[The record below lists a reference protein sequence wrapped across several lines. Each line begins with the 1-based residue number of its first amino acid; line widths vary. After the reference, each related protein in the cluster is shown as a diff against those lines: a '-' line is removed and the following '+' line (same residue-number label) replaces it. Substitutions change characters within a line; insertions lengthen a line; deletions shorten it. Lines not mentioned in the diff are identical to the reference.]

1 VFFGGPLLGSR
12 PSSEKSSVC
21 ASGHGLISLQS
32 ERRLRQAGMVAEKG
46 LCVARP
52 SSVRSQEQRV
62 GTPEA
67 PSFWVCALAFL
78 KFVPHASL
86 CYRLAI
92 AVPSGE
98 MVGEGA
104 HLVLGQPGVP
114 TVWLE
119 ACTFVL

>member
-1 VFFGGPLLGSR
+1 
-12 PSSEKSSVC
+12 
-21 ASGHGLISLQS
+21 
-32 ERRLRQAGMVAEKG
+32 M
-46 LCVARP
+46 
-52 SSVRSQEQRV
+52 

-119 ACTFVL
+119 ACTFVFSEGIIQTQTCFSPRTDGFSVQLFLEHGSSQTREMEAVEVGSCI